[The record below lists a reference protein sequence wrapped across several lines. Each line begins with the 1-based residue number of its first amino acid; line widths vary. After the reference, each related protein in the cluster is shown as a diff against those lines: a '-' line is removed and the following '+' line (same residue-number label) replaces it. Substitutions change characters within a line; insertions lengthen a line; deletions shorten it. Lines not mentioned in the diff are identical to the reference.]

1 MKIYIVGPVAS
12 GKSTLAK
19 RLAETLNIPYQP
31 LDEVVHVPD
40 KSHPWG
46 NRKRPVE
53 ERDKLFQWVI
63 QQSNWVIEDVGRPF
77 FEEGLVEADTIVL
90 LDISV
95 KIRNY
100 RIIKRWIKQ
109 RLGIEKCIYNPDYKM
124 LKSMFKWSKD
134 YDTGKDN
141 LRERIAIYQKKV
153 VTLRNSKDID
163 EFLNQC
169 IYIIKP
175 KIGEHYA

>member
-63 QQSNWVIEDVGRPF
+63 QQPDWVIEDVGRPF
-77 FEEGLVEADTIVL
+77 FEEGLVEAEAIVL
-90 LDISV
+90 LDIPV

-109 RLGIEKCIYNPDYKM
+109 RLGIEKCIYNPRFEM
-124 LKSMFKWSKD
+124 LKCMLRWSKD
-134 YDTGKDN
+134 YDAGKDN
-141 LRERIAIYQKKV
+141 LKARISPYQEKT
-153 VTLRNSKDID
+153 VTLRNNKDINV
-163 EFLNQC
+163 FFGWCTNPQNSYNL
-169 IYIIKP
+169 
-175 KIGEHYA
+175 